1 MVLQRMRSIA
11 ACDRLSRRPSQT
23 ESGSETPSRP
33 KPFLFRL
40 RRRLLK
46 NNKLNE
52 TFRFVTEYGYKAV
65 FPEEDIL
72 DQVRDR
78 VGV

>member
-1 MVLQRMRSIA
+1 
-11 ACDRLSRRPSQT
+11 
-23 ESGSETPSRP
+23 
-33 KPFLFRL
+33 
-40 RRRLLK
+40 
-46 NNKLNE
+46 LNE